1 MYCAGAGMRE
11 AGGVRGSDVGE
22 GNGLLEVGRRCTSVR
37 VNEAGGVGRSDVG
50 EAGGVGGS
58 DVGED
63 DGHLQPITQM
73 VARLRVRGECV

>member
-1 MYCAGAGMRE
+1 
-11 AGGVRGSDVGE
+11 
-22 GNGLLEVGRRCTSVR
+22 
-37 VNEAGGVGRSDVG
+37 VGRSDVG

-73 VARLRVRGECV
+73 VKRLRARGECV